1 MDEGFHSWCIGIVIG
16 ENSQID
22 TIRNRLTLLPVQHYL
37 AVDFVIF
44 VIVGSV
50 IIMPPGDGEKD
61 PDVRYTD
68 VTKESG
74 KLATNRAH
82 DYQSC

>member
-1 MDEGFHSWCIGIVIG
+1 MDEGFHSWCKGIVIG

-37 AVDFVIF
+37 LFLLLSARF
-44 VIVGSV
+44 

-74 KLATNRAH
+74 KLATNQAH

>member
-1 MDEGFHSWCIGIVIG
+1 
-16 ENSQID
+16 
-22 TIRNRLTLLPVQHYL
+22 
-37 AVDFVIF
+37 
-44 VIVGSV
+44 
-50 IIMPPGDGEKD
+50 MPPGDGEKD

-74 KLATNRAH
+74 KLATNQAH